1 MRAETRRRTPT
12 RNKLAETSESGS
24 ETSTAAPTT
33 AKVTKKSSATK
44 KASKKEKNQ
53 KKKSQL
59 RGITSS
65 TRGGGHKGHKHIKP
79 IGECLP
85 EKSGWCLPINRTL
98 DEGVAQCDSKLDYC
112 VDDCDC
118 PGYQKCCYNS
128 CGRTECLPSVTTV
141 PTPAPPS
148 SEEPTSEEAESNE
161 PTMTHEPFLF

>member
-12 RNKLAETSESGS
+12 RNKLAATGESGS
-24 ETSTAAPTT
+24 ETSTAASTT

-65 TRGGGHKGHKHIKP
+65 TRGGHKGHKHIKP

-98 DEGVAQCDSKLDYC
+98 DEGVAQCDTKLDYC

-141 PTPAPPS
+141 PTPPPPS
-148 SEEPTSEEAESNE
+148 SEEPTSEETESNE
-161 PTMTHEPFLF
+161 PTMTDQPFLF